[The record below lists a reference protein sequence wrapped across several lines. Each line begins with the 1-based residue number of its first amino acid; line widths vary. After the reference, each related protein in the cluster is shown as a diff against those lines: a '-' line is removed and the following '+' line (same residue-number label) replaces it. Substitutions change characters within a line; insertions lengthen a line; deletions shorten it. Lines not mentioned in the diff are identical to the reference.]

1 MILQGVSEVAS
12 MELRRGIGTRISI
25 KAYLDRLCHDIS
37 DWFRQTAPG
46 LVLWDIHRSALLCH
60 LDCEKETEN
69 DFEKKIS
76 HTSGFCHREFS
87 VEITEHDASKTSSE
101 LNKNIDLEVLGESKS
116 HGF

>member
-46 LVLWDIHRSALLCH
+46 LVLRDIHRSALLCH

-69 DFEKKIS
+69 DFEKKD
-76 HTSGFCHREFS
+76 HTHLVS
-87 VEITEHDASKTSSE
+87 VTENFRWKLPNTMPRKLD
-101 LNKNIDLEVLGESKS
+101 LN
-116 HGF
+116 

>member
-46 LVLWDIHRSALLCH
+46 LVL
-60 LDCEKETEN
+60 
-69 DFEKKIS
+69 
-76 HTSGFCHREFS
+76 
-87 VEITEHDASKTSSE
+87 
-101 LNKNIDLEVLGESKS
+101 
-116 HGF
+116 